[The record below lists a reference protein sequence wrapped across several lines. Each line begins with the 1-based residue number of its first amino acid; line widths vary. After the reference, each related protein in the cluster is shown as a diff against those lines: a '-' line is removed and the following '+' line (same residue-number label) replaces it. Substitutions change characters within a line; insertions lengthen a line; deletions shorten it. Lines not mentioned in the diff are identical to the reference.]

1 MGPTEV
7 SPYSLRVTLYGIGD
21 ILRVDRLLGYSQF
34 GSVLVLAEQQPNN
47 RIYVR
52 NICKMLCMSYRRY
65 GESKGLVTSLTVT
78 DPDTTH
84 ITNIE
89 FVERVV
95 ALCGGMRVYRVPN
108 LLTRVLTG
116 VAPLIDMAISLCLGG
131 RAVPLSP
138 KSLSMNPAFFTLTW
152 CVWGTKCARELSL
165 SDVGEGDYKTKKLL
179 SFTDALDDIKR
190 LHDLQTWEQRLP
202 RAYRLDKEQPL
213 RVLQKGKV
221 GRITLNNRIVKS
233 ATYEGISS
241 IEKLTEFHLGIAK
254 SGVGLT
260 TVAYGAVSPGARSF
274 ARQIVV
280 NEDSLERLLNLT
292 RAIHG
297 CGVEGARVSLQ
308 LTHAGYFALDPI
320 GPSFPMIGLMNWRLA
335 KFANEEDL
343 KKIVDSFA
351 KAAEIAQRAEFDA
364 VEVHCGH
371 GYLISQFLSP
381 QLNKRKDSYGK
392 HRSTFLGCVW
402 W

>member
-1 MGPTEV
+1 MP
-7 SPYSLRVTLYGIGD
+7 
-21 ILRVDRLLGYSQF
+21 
-34 GSVLVLAEQQPNN
+34 
-47 RIYVR
+47 
-52 NICKMLCMSYRRY
+52 
-65 GESKGLVTSLTVT
+65 
-78 DPDTTH
+78 
-84 ITNIE
+84 
-89 FVERVV
+89 
-95 ALCGGMRVYRVPN
+95 
-108 LLTRVLTG
+108 
-116 VAPLIDMAISLCLGG
+116 
-131 RAVPLSP
+131 
-138 KSLSMNPAFFTLTW
+138 
-152 CVWGTKCARELSL
+152 ELSL
-165 SDVGEGDYKTKKLL
+165 SDVGEGDYKTRKLL

-280 NEDSLERLLNLT
+280 NEDSLEGLLNLT

-320 GPSFPMIGLMNWRLA
+320 GPSFPMIDELDIG
-335 KFANEEDL
+335 
-343 KKIVDSFA
+343 
-351 KAAEIAQRAEFDA
+351 
-364 VEVHCGH
+364 
-371 GYLISQFLSP
+371 
-381 QLNKRKDSYGK
+381 
-392 HRSTFLGCVW
+392 
-402 W
+402 